1 MPDER
6 GFPPVA
12 PMLVAVVAVALAGAV
27 GVTAR
32 WPGLVH
38 LVALPPLDLV
48 ADIRLLL
55 VETRSLAAF
64 ILGSIVSVGL
74 RTVVLAALLCR
85 LDRDG
90 LLAAARCYLLVWPI
104 AFVAASLQY
113 AGVAMLYLQ
122 VFWIGTIISVM
133 LALATAAVPWHGTPR
148 ARAPRVRD
156 GLVGSARSGFRLG
169 TVGTYLVTL
178 ALVGAAA
185 DVAGP
190 AGAVALVPVSGA
202 LTWLTV
208 WSLRHDWMTRWG
220 AAPLIAR
227 RIVAGL
233 AAGASLVVVA
243 VVVAGPTA
251 PPREPIDTSR
261 ARDGSLMLMSGIDS
275 SSGSGAILEID
286 PEVFGWPCEQVH
298 YFSYAGPGDGQPQ
311 NDAACPIRHG
321 APYEAEDTLRSVEE
335 LVPWLEEQ
343 VAEMSPPKV
352 VAGHSQ
358 GAWIVWEA
366 AADGRLDDVDAIVLV
381 GAFPSNPVGYP
392 IDGGGAGRRVVEFLA
407 GFPPPDGTTVFEP
420 DSPLGREWLA
430 PPGAADDTFARSLPG
445 GLRVLSVTSV
455 LDHPAMPHGHRID
468 GAVDGCPIPVVH
480 PDLPYSRE
488 LWQTVEAFVDGD
500 DVERACPFWRTRL
513 GAAAASFTPP
523 PQR

>member
-1 MPDER
+1 MVLA
-6 GFPPVA
+6 VA
-12 PMLVAVVAVALAGAV
+12 AVVLAGIA
-27 GVTAR
+27 GVAAR

-55 VETRSLAAF
+55 VQTRSVTAF
-64 ILGSIVSVGL
+64 VLGAMVSVGL
-74 RTVVLAALLCR
+74 RTVVLAALLGR

-90 LLAAARCYLLVWPI
+90 LATAARCYLVVWPV
-104 AFVAASLQY
+104 AFVGAALQY

-122 VFWIGTIISVM
+122 LFWIGTIITVV
-133 LALATAAVPWHGTPR
+133 LALTTAAVPWQR
-148 ARAPRVRD
+148 ARRVPD
-156 GLVGSARSGFRLG
+156 AVVGSARSGFRLG
-169 TVGTYLVTL
+169 TVGAYLVGLT
-178 ALVGAAA
+178 AVGAAA
-185 DVAGP
+185 DTAGP
-190 AGAVALVPVSGA
+190 LGAVALVPVSGA
-202 LTWLTV
+202 LTWLTA
-208 WSLRHDWMTRWG
+208 WSLRRDWMTRWG
-220 AAPLIAR
+220 AAPLIGR

-233 AAGASLVVVA
+233 GAVASLAVFA
-243 VVVAGPTA
+243 VVVTGPTA
-251 PPREPIDTSR
+251 PPEQPLDTGRNGPALVRS
-261 ARDGSLMLMSGIDS
+261 DSLMLMSGIDS
-275 SSGSGAILEID
+275 NSGSGAILEID

-311 NDAACPIRHG
+311 NEAACPIRHG
-321 APYEAEDTLRSVEE
+321 APYGAEDTLRSVDE

-343 VAEMSPPKV
+343 VAEMSSPKV

-392 IDGGGAGRRVVEFLA
+392 IGGGGAGRRVVEFLA

-430 PPGAADDTFARSLPG
+430 SPGAADRTFARPLPA

-455 LDHPAMPHGHRID
+455 LDHPAMPDGHRID
-468 GAVDGCPIPVVH
+468 GAVDGCPIPVIH

-488 LWQTVEAFVDGD
+488 LWQAIEAFVDGED
-500 DVERACPFWRTRL
+500 ARPSCPFWRTRL
-513 GAAAASFTPP
+513 GAAASSFTPP
-523 PQR
+523 PEL